1 MSFEESPLGKYF
13 YRNSA
18 AGMEDKKGGSRE
30 QSTTRRSRLSQLN
43 LGKLRNDV
51 RSTTMLKENIR
62 LTIASMHA
70 DRLKSFRTKREI
82 VQESRDQNFY
92 TSVLTQ
98 ARNPT
103 ANEVQRGSNLFSSAG
118 PKIGFDSL
126 AYSEKSTPKLASENS
141 DSPTFKMAGVP
152 QLEELKQYEDT

>member
-18 AGMEDKKGGSRE
+18 AGTEDKRGGSRE

-70 DRLKSFRTKREI
+70 DRLKSFRTRREI
-82 VQESRDQNFY
+82 VAESRDQNFY
-92 TSVLTQ
+92 TSVLT
-98 ARNPT
+98 
-103 ANEVQRGSNLFSSAG
+103 
-118 PKIGFDSL
+118 
-126 AYSEKSTPKLASENS
+126 
-141 DSPTFKMAGVP
+141 
-152 QLEELKQYEDT
+152 